1 MPHLSRCMRILME
14 IAAMYRSALMRGNIY
29 VRGCLVEDPVTAAG
43 FGCVQGEYIRTH
55 VAHNGCIQ

>member
-1 MPHLSRCMRILME
+1 MRLLME